1 MSLRTKNSNPIV
13 AGDQILAADFN
24 ESVFSGNEVAT
35 YPLGESFTGAT
46 TPQPAVLINDI
57 VQPFFDGIAGTFG
70 AAATPYR
77 AAKIIPRQAVSVA
90 SVITQLYRGTDPSTN
105 LSIEIQS
112 DTAGV
117 PSGTPVTNG
126 TSATVASSTLKN
138 TEFRIFNFTFSTP
151 PVLVAGT
158 TYWVVFKVS
167 ATNANQ
173 FTVPTLANANKYGS
187 FDGAVYNGT
196 TWSAA
201 QVIPYFEI
209 VPSAAGSFSL
219 WRADGNGVAP
229 LGNFEGFCV
238 TTGAAGATGTLIKSG
253 GVTGFSGLATG
264 AEYYVSNTIGTLTL
278 NKNEGVFAGIALNAT
293 DLMIPKSRHTA
304 RNSNWYT
311 GMIISGEAT
320 NPWYSAIYYAPE
332 DGYFTVLATASVK
345 NSTPATMIASVMNT
359 YVNATQPGTAI
370 GYVSTAANQG
380 DHAGTFYIPVKRG
393 DRIQFGQS
401 NAGGGGNSPS
411 IGAIYFQPLS

>member
-1 MSLRTKNSNPIV
+1 MSLRNKNSNPVV
-13 AGDQILAADFN
+13 AGDQVLAADLN
-24 ESVFSGNEVAT
+24 ESLFSGNEVAV

-46 TPQPAVLINDI
+46 TPQPAVVINDI
-57 VQPFFDGIAGTFG
+57 IQPFFDTVSTFG

-77 AAKIIPRQAVSVA
+77 AAKIIPRQAVSVT
-90 SVITQLYRGTDPSTN
+90 SIITQFYRGTDPSTN
-105 LSIEIQS
+105 LSIEVQT

-126 TSATVASSTLKN
+126 TSATVATSTLKN

-173 FTVPTLANANKYGS
+173 LSVPTLANANKYGS
-187 FDGAVYNGT
+187 FDGAVYNGSS
-196 TWSAA
+196 WSAG

-238 TTGAAGATGTLIKSG
+238 TTGSAGATGTFIKSG
-253 GVTGFSGLATG
+253 GVTGFSGLSVG

-278 NKNEGVFAGIALNAT
+278 AKNEGVFAGIALNAT
-293 DLMIPKSRHTA
+293 DLMVPKSRMTA
-304 RNSNWYT
+304 RNFNWEKT
-311 GMIISGEAT
+311 MNLSLESG
-320 NPWYSAIYYAPE
+320 NPWYSPIYYAPE
-332 DGYFTVLATASVK
+332 DGHFVFLATATVK
-345 NSTPATMIASVMNT
+345 NSTATTMTASVMNT

-370 GYVSTAANQG
+370 GYLSTAFNDG
-380 DHAGTFYIPVKRG
+380 DHPGTFYLPVKRG
-393 DRIQFGQS
+393 DRIQLGQA
-401 NAGGGGNSPS
+401 NALGGGNSPT
-411 IGAIYFQPLS
+411 IGVIYFQPLS